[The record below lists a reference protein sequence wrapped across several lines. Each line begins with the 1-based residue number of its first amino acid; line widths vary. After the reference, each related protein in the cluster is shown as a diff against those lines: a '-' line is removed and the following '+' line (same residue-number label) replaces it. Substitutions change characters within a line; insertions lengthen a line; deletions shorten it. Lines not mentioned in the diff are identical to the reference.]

1 VASGTDRGKCRKP
14 FVDVAATVVTLV
26 RNPISDRLSITKAS
40 LSIDS
45 LKLVSNSNKGGCMS
59 SQCGFHFL
67 PPH

>member
-1 VASGTDRGKCRKP
+1 MASGADRGKCRKP
-14 FVDVAATVVTLV
+14 FVDVAATVV